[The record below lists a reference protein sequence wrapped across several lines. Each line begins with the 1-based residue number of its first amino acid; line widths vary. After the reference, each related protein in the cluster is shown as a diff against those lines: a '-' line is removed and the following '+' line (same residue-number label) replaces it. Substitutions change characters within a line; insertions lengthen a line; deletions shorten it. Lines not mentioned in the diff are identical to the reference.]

1 MAEVETVRRVIGT
14 ESCDM
19 LGHMNVSAYFGLAS
33 DGGFARIAR
42 FGLGPDQLT
51 AGRQQS
57 FAVVHSDA
65 VFKAEVRPGQEIVVR
80 SGLLEIGG
88 ASAKFRHRIFL
99 GEKMAFQTVFTCA
112 LFDLKARKAA
122 LIDDALRR
130 EMETYLID
138 ET

>member
-1 MAEVETVRRVIGT
+1 MSATRPIGCSRSELTFCRGGRT
-14 ESCDM
+14 EEK
-19 LGHMNVSAYFGLAS
+19 G
-33 DGGFARIAR
+33 
-42 FGLGPDQLT
+42 
-51 AGRQQS
+51 
-57 FAVVHSDA
+57 
-65 VFKAEVRPGQEIVVR
+65 KAEVRPGQEIVVR

-88 ASAKFRHRIFL
+88 ASAKFRHRVFL

-130 EMETYLID
+130 EMENYLID